1 MAEQT
6 FTAVDL
12 SRLPAPAVVE
22 ELSFETILTEMLAE
36 LRARDP
42 SFTATVESDPAYKI
56 LEVCAYRETLIRA
69 RVNDAARSIMLAYA
83 TGSDLDHLAAVF
95 GVSRLLIAP
104 ANALSGT
111 PEVFEKDV
119 DLRRRVT
126 LAPEGYSV
134 AGPEGAYIFHALSAD
149 PLVLDASCESP
160 QPGRVVVTILSRQAE
175 GAASDALLNAVTAAL
190 NADTVRPLTDE
201 VLVQSATLIDYE
213 VVAQI
218 STFAGPDA
226 ALVLAASNSRLA
238 ALIEDNRRLGRDIT
252 RSAIFAALHAPGVH
266 RVVLIS
272 PPTDI
277 IVNRDEVAVCTA
289 RAVTHAGA
297 GE

>member
-22 ELSFETILTEMLAE
+22 DLSFENILAEMLAE
-36 LRARDP
+36 LRQRDP

-56 LEVCAYRETLIRA
+56 LEVCAYREVLIRG
-69 RVNDAARSIMLAYA
+69 RVNDAARSVMLAYA
-83 TGSDLDHLAAVF
+83 SGSDLDQLAAVF
-95 GVSRLLIAP
+95 GVERLLIAA
-104 ANALSGT
+104 ANPLTGT
-111 PEVFEKDV
+111 PAVFESDTE
-119 DLRRRVT
+119 LRRRVT

-160 QPGRVVVTILSRQAE
+160 EPGQVVVTILSRE
-175 GAASDALLNAVTAAL
+175 GDGAASDPLLDTVAAAL
-190 NADTVRPLTDE
+190 NAETVRPLTDE

-213 VVAQI
+213 IEAEI
-218 STFAGPDA
+218 ATFAGPDA
-226 ALVLAASNSRLA
+226 AVVLAESNARLD
-238 ALIEDNRRLGRDIT
+238 ALIEENHRLGRDIT
-252 RSAIFAALHAPGVH
+252 RSAIFAALHVPGVQ
-266 RVVLIS
+266 RVDLIS
-272 PPTDI
+272 PAADI
-277 IVNRDEVAVCTA
+277 TVGRDEVAVCVA
-289 RAVTHAGA
+289 RTVTHIGV

>member
-22 ELSFETILTEMLAE
+22 ALSFEIILAEMLAE

-56 LEVCAYRETLIRA
+56 LEVCAYREVLIRG
-69 RVNDAARSIMLAYA
+69 RVNDAARSVMLAYA
-83 TGSDLDHLAAVF
+83 TGSDLDQLAAVF
-95 GVSRLLIAP
+95 GVSRLLIAD
-104 ANALSGT
+104 ANPLTGT
-111 PEVFEKDV
+111 PAVFESDAE
-119 DLRRRVT
+119 LRRRVT

-160 QPGRVVVTILSRQAE
+160 EPGQVVVTILSRE
-175 GAASDALLNAVTAAL
+175 GDGAASDPLLDTVAAAL
-190 NADTVRPLTDE
+190 NAETVRPLTDE

-213 VVAQI
+213 IEAEI
-218 STFAGPDA
+218 ATFSGPDA
-226 ALVLAASNSRLA
+226 AVVLAESNARLE
-238 ALIEDNRRLGRDIT
+238 ALIEETHRLGRDVA
-252 RSAIFAALHAPGVH
+252 RSAIFAALHAPGVQ
-266 RVVLIS
+266 RVTLIS
-272 PPTDI
+272 PVADI
-277 IVNRDEVAVCTA
+277 PVGRDEVAVCIGKT
-289 RAVTHAGA
+289 VTHVGV

>member
-22 ELSFETILTEMLAE
+22 ELSFETILAEMLAE

-56 LEVCAYRETLIRA
+56 LEVCAYREVLIRG
-69 RVNDAARSIMLAYA
+69 RVNDAARSVMLAYA
-83 TGSDLDHLAAVF
+83 TGSDLDQLAAVF
-95 GVSRLLIAP
+95 GVSRLLIAA
-104 ANALSGT
+104 ANPLTGT
-111 PEVFEKDV
+111 PAIFESDAE
-119 DLRRRVT
+119 LRRRVT

-160 QPGRVVVTILSRQAE
+160 EPGQVVVTILSRE
-175 GAASDALLNAVTAAL
+175 GDGAASDPLLDTVAAAL
-190 NADTVRPLTDE
+190 NAETVRPLTDE

-213 VVAQI
+213 IEAEI
-218 STFAGPDA
+218 ATFSGPDA
-226 ALVLAASNSRLA
+226 AVVLAESNARLD
-238 ALIEDNRRLGRDIT
+238 ALIEETHRLGRDVT
-252 RSAIFAALHAPGVH
+252 RSAIFAALHVPGVQ
-266 RVVLIS
+266 RVDLIS
-272 PPTDI
+272 PAADI
-277 IVNRDEVAVCTA
+277 PVDRDEVAVCIA
-289 RAVTHAGA
+289 RTVTHIGI

>member
-22 ELSFETILTEMLAE
+22 ELSFETILAEMLAE

-69 RVNDAARSIMLAYA
+69 RVNDAARSVMLAYA
-83 TGSDLDHLAAVF
+83 SGSDLDHLAAVF
-95 GVSRLLIAP
+95 GVVRLALAP
-104 ANALSGT
+104 ANPITGT
-111 PEVFEKDV
+111 PAVFENDV
-119 DLRRRVT
+119 ELRRRVT

-149 PLVLDASCESP
+149 PLVLDASVESP
-160 QPGRVVVTILSRQAE
+160 EPGQVVVTILSRE
-175 GAASDALLNAVTAAL
+175 GDGAASDPLLVTVAAAL
-190 NADTVRPLTDE
+190 NAENVRPLTDE

-213 VVAQI
+213 INAEI
-218 STFAGPDA
+218 ATFAGPDA
-226 ALVLAASNSRLA
+226 AIVLATSNARLTA
-238 ALIEDNRRLGRDIT
+238 MIEESHRLGRDVT
-252 RSAIFAALHAPGVH
+252 RSAIFAALHVPGVQ
-266 RVVLIS
+266 RVRLIS
-272 PPTDI
+272 PADDI
-277 IVNRDEVAVCTA
+277 AVGRDEVAVCIA
-289 RAVTHAGA
+289 RSVTHVGI

>member
-111 PEVFEKDV
+111 PDVFENDV

-175 GAASDALLNAVTAAL
+175 GAASNALLNAVTAAL

-266 RVVLIS
+266 RVALIS